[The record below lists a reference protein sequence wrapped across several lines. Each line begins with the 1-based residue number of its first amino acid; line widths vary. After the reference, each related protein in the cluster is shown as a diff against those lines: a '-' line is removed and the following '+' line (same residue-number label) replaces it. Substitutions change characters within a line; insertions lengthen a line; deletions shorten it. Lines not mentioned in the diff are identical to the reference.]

1 MSDIY
6 QEWENKIV
14 YELNKREI
22 MSVLVGIEELKDW
35 TIKDIERLCDRKI
48 IPKLQYEIDFER
60 DIKRIIEKLKEGDR
74 HE

>member
-22 MSVLVGIEELKDW
+22 MSVLVCIEELKDW